1 MSEKINASRF
11 CDLQSVDDFNRHI
24 IERKFRGQ
32 SAYLD
37 EWYDTLKKEGF
48 EIAPI
53 RDFPEY
59 KKPVGKQAE
68 SKEEVL
74 KAK

>member
-32 SAYLD
+32 SAFLD
-37 EWYDTLKKEGF
+37 EWYATLSREGF
-48 EIAPI
+48 ELAPL
-53 RDFPEY
+53 RDFPQY
-59 KKPVGKQAE
+59 KKETK
-68 SKEEVL
+68 KEVDL
-74 KAK
+74 KASK